1 VGKDYEVNQV
11 TWEEFSLRVR
21 RRESP
26 FYDRIYKLAK
36 KLRSIE
42 IPTIKPIFRFLYYE
56 RLARISIWQ
65 NFWKVFY
72 YQPMFRARCEK
83 VGKNLRLIGG
93 IPEISGNLKVYLG
106 DNVTLHGVSTF
117 AACKVYDSPI
127 LRIGNNVHIGYQ
139 VGIAVG
145 NEVLIGNNV
154 LMGNRI
160 SIFGYDLHP
169 VDPILRRNG
178 ESPAKE
184 DIKPIMIQDDV
195 WIGSNVTILKGV
207 IIGEAVVVAAG
218 SVVTEDVPPFVIVAG
233 NPAKVVKII
242 NVKKN
247 SNE

>member
-1 VGKDYEVNQV
+1 MGKDYEVGKL

-26 FYDRIYKLAK
+26 FYGGIYRLAK
-36 KLRSIE
+36 FLRSIE

-56 RLARISIWQ
+56 RLARISVWG
-65 NFWKVFY
+65 NFWRIFY
-72 YQPMFRARCEK
+72 YQPMFRSKCEH

-93 IPEISGNLKVYLG
+93 IPQIAGNLKIYLG
-106 DNVTLHGVSTF
+106 DNVTLHAVSTF
-117 AACKVYDSPI
+117 SACKVYDAPV

-139 VGIAVG
+139 TGVAVG
-145 NEVLIGNNV
+145 NEVTIGNNV

-184 DIKPIMIQDDV
+184 DIRPVVIKDDV
-195 WIGSNVTILKGV
+195 WIGSNITILKGV
-207 IIGEAVVVAAG
+207 VIGEAAVVAAG

-233 NPAKVVKII
+233 NPAKI
-242 NVKKN
+242 VKKILTN
-247 SNE
+247 KK